1 MRDSVEERHK
11 AVLQPLRQAQYHGHT
26 EAVHE
31 ALRQALHPGAVV
43 RLATPFEDLDGAD
56 GFFGQAYAPLARAIP
71 DLERRDLIVIA
82 GRTAHGTDW
91 VGCCG
96 FYTGTFVRPWLD
108 IPPTGHVVGMRFHEF
123 YRFVDGRVA
132 EVQAL
137 WDIPELMRQ
146 ARAWPMAPALGREWQ
161 VPGPATQDGLR
172 QEGAGPA
179 VSARS
184 LARVGEMLAGLS
196 RFAQGGVEAMALEQ
210 HWHPRFNWYGPSG
223 IGTGRGIA
231 GFRHWHQIP
240 FLAAMPDRRGTGGQG
255 EMFAQGDYVAVTGWP
270 NMRATITG
278 DGWMGIA
285 PAGQQITMRSL
296 DFWRCEGDLIRE
308 NWVLVDLLHVW
319 RQVGVDVL
327 ARMREF
333 GKARGAAGA
342 GVWRLEG

>member
-1 MRDSVEERHK
+1 MRDRVEERHK

-96 FYTGTFVRPWLD
+96 FFTGTFVRSWLD

-137 WDIPELMRQ
+137 WDIPELMR
-146 ARAWPMAPALGREWQ
+146 
-161 VPGPATQDGLR
+161 
-172 QEGAGPA
+172 
-179 VSARS
+179 
-184 LARVGEMLAGLS
+184 
-196 RFAQGGVEAMALEQ
+196 
-210 HWHPRFNWYGPSG
+210 
-223 IGTGRGIA
+223 
-231 GFRHWHQIP
+231 
-240 FLAAMPDRRGTGGQG
+240 
-255 EMFAQGDYVAVTGWP
+255 
-270 NMRATITG
+270 
-278 DGWMGIA
+278 
-285 PAGQQITMRSL
+285 
-296 DFWRCEGDLIRE
+296 
-308 NWVLVDLLHVW
+308 
-319 RQVGVDVL
+319 
-327 ARMREF
+327 
-333 GKARGAAGA
+333 
-342 GVWRLEG
+342 